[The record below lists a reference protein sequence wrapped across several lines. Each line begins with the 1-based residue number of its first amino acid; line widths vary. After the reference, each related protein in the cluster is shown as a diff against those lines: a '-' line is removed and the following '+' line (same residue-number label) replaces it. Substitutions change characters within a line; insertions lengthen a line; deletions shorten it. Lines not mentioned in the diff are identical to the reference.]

1 LLQINKI
8 ISFRL
13 YILLTL
19 SVSLQVI
26 PALAYDDKSDLSREY
41 QIKAAFLYNFMQFV
55 DWPEEKVSDKN
66 APVILGI
73 IGEDPFGDAFKP
85 IKSKQIK
92 GKKSL
97 IKRFEGIEKLKES
110 DDKGQSKIEFIR
122 QCHLLFICS
131 SEKENLEDIINL
143 VSGYDVL
150 TVGETS
156 NMLESGGIVNFL
168 VDENKVRFEINLTAA
183 RRENIKIRSQLLRLA
198 KKVIDNNN
206 LAKK

>member
-1 LLQINKI
+1 MLQINRKI
-8 ISFRL
+8 NFRL

-19 SVSLQVI
+19 SIALQGI

-55 DWPEEKVSDKN
+55 DWPEEKVSDTN
-66 APVILGI
+66 DPIILGI
-73 IGEDPFGDAFKP
+73 IGDDPFGDAFKP
-85 IKSKQIK
+85 IESKRIK

-97 IKRFEGIEKLKES
+97 IKRYEGIEKLKKS
-110 DDKGQSKIEFIR
+110 DDKGQSKIELIR

-131 SEKENLEDIINL
+131 SEKENLKDVINL
-143 VSGYDVL
+143 VSGYDIL
-150 TVGETS
+150 TVGETP

-168 VDENKVRFEINLTAA
+168 LDENKVRFEINLSTA

-198 KKVIDNNN
+198 KKVIDNNI
-206 LAKK
+206 AKK